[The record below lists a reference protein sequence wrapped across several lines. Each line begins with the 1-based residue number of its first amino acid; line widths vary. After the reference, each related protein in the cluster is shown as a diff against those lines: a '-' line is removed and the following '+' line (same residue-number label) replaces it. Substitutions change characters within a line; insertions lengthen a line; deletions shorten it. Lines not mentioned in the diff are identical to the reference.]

1 MNASQRGVDPAL
13 VVGDLAAEMAN
24 TTNTTSDVVG
34 YDIDRLMTDVLGL
47 PKMDI
52 PVFEP
57 PELMPLTA
65 VLEELTVGLLVT
77 CGAYYPDQPRM
88 RETNDL
94 SYRLLPRDRGL
105 EDILLA
111 HKTPIRAFAE
121 ADANVA
127 YPLERML
134 DLEREGSI
142 GRYADVA
149 VSMVGSIRLYEELA
163 TETAPK
169 IVEEMRAVGTE
180 LLLVLPFCPQCHV
193 AAGILARAIEQ
204 RGLPTTSVTTAIRPA
219 MALKPPRATFLDF
232 PLGCPTGP
240 PGRADVQLEVLHAA
254 LLAGV
259 NAPAEWELS
268 RLPFLWPSTEGR
280 EWEQLV
286 DDLYRVDNAIRGTV
300 AERMRATQ
308 SITGQE
314 REFAIRCVC

>member
-1 MNASQRGVDPAL
+1 M
-13 VVGDLAAEMAN
+13 
-24 TTNTTSDVVG
+24 TNTTHTTNPAARVAAG
-34 YDIDRLMTDVLGL
+34 YDIDRLMTEVLGL
-47 PKMDI
+47 PKMDT
-52 PVFEP
+52 PVFEAP
-57 PELMPLTA
+57 TLTPLA
-65 VLEELTVGLLVT
+65 GVLEELTVGLLVT

-94 SYRLLPRDRGL
+94 SYRLLPRDRGVD
-105 EDILLA
+105 DILFA

-121 ADANVA
+121 ADPNVA

-169 IVEEMRAVGTE
+169 IVEEMRAIGTD

-232 PLGCPTGP
+232 PLGCPAGP
-240 PGRADVQLEVLHAA
+240 PRRADVQLEVLHAA
-254 LLAGV
+254 LLAGL
-259 NAPAEWELS
+259 NATAEWKLS
-268 RLPFLWPSTEGR
+268 RLPLEWPSGEGR
-280 EWEQLV
+280 DWEQLV

-300 AERMRATQ
+300 VDRMRATQ
-308 SITGQE
+308 SISGQE
-314 REFAIRCVC
+314 QEFAIRCAC